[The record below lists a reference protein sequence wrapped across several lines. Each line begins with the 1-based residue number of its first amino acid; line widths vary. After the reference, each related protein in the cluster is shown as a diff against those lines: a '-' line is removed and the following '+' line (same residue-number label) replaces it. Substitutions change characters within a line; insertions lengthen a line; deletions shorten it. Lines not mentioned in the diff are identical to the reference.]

1 MRTPPHW
8 RRGKRETTNLMTPFY
23 FLVDAQPGDNP
34 SRDAARLRTIAR
46 GVFVEKV
53 LGNVLD
59 PGVWLDNF
67 HDPARAHTANGA
79 VGPIEDNV
87 TTALLSPP
95 ATRRETPISTPYEV
109 QKTI

>member
-8 RRGKRETTNLMTPFY
+8 WRGSRESTNFVTPFY
-23 FLVDAQPGDNP
+23 FVVDTQSGDYT
-34 SRDAARLRTIAR
+34 SRNAARLGTIAR
-46 GVFVEKV
+46 GIFVEKV